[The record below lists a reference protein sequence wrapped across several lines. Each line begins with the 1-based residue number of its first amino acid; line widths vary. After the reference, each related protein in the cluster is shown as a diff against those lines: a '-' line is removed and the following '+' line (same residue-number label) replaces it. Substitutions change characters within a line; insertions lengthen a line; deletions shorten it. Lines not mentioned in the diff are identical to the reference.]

1 MDGLPIRGVMW
12 LVGFVVLNAIV
23 EAMVTA
29 FENVSELNVEKR
41 MEEGDKKAG
50 LVQHLMDHHRR
61 YITVT
66 DLLRLL
72 AVSGMAVVYYSDFLP
87 YFNQLLQSSF
97 GENTHDVLIVAILVL
112 ITLGVVM
119 LVELLAIKIPKKA
132 AFKHADGFAF
142 ASARLLHLLT
152 TVLGP
157 VAWTIETVT
166 IGILKLFNIKASE
179 LEETV
184 TEEELIS
191 TVTEA
196 QESGVLEAEEAEMI
210 HNIFEF
216 DAKEVCD
223 IMTHRKNMIAV
234 DAELTLEE
242 AMKFMLGQAYS
253 RFPVYEE
260 SVENI
265 IGILHLKDVLKVF
278 VSGSPDK
285 MKQRKVR
292 SITRKP
298 YFVPD
303 TQSIDVLFHDMQKKK
318 IHMAFAIDEY
328 GQTAG
333 LITFEDILEEIVG
346 DIQDEYDHEEEDI
359 ITEAESVYLV
369 KGVTSL
375 EDLSKELEIDMTD
388 EDCETLSGL
397 MVTELGYIPMEGEQF
412 SMTYKGCQLEIV
424 EVKNKMISLARV
436 TKLPSEEIS
445 EDGKAEEDK

>member
-12 LVGFVVLNAIV
+12 LIGLVILNAIV

-29 FENVSELNVEKR
+29 FENVSDSYIEKR
-41 MEEGDKKAG
+41 LEEGSKKAKR
-50 LVQHLMDHHRR
+50 VQYLSEHHRR

-66 DLLRLL
+66 DLLRLTS
-72 AVSGMAVVYYSDFLP
+72 VSGMALVYYVYFLP
-87 YFNQLLQSSF
+87 YFKNLIFNSF
-97 GENTHDVLIVAILVL
+97 GEEVPVALPVATLVL
-112 ITLGVVM
+112 ITL
-119 LVELLAIKIPKKA
+119 LAIMLIELVAIKLPKKL
-132 AFKHADGFAF
+132 AFKHAEGFAF
-142 ASARLLHLLT
+142 ALSGLLALFI

-157 VAWTIETVT
+157 IAWVIETITV
-166 IGILKLFNIKASE
+166 GILKLFHIKASE
-179 LEETV
+179 LEEVV

-191 TVTEA
+191 TVAEA
-196 QESGVLEAEEAEMI
+196 QESGVLEADEAEMI

-216 DAKEVCD
+216 DDKEVND
-223 IMTHRKNMIAV
+223 IMTHRKNMVAV
-234 DAELTLEE
+234 DADWTLEE

-260 SVENI
+260 SVENL
-265 IGILHLKDVLKVF
+265 IGVLHLKDVLKVY
-278 VSGSPDK
+278 VSGNPEK

-303 TQSIDVLFHDMQKKK
+303 TQSIDVLFRDMQKKK

-346 DIQDEYDHEEEDI
+346 DIQDEYDSEEDDI
-359 ITEAESVYLV
+359 IPEADNVYLV

-388 EDCETLSGL
+388 EECETLSGL
-397 MVTELGYIPMEGEQF
+397 MVTELGYIPSEGETF
-412 SMTYKGCQLEIV
+412 SMTYKGCRLDIV
-424 EVKNKMISLARV
+424 EAKNKMISLARV
-436 TKLPSEEIS
+436 TILPQEE
-445 EDGKAEEDK
+445 KQEEEEE

>member
-1 MDGLPIRGVMW
+1 MDVPIRGVMW
-12 LVGFVVLNAIV
+12 LVGLLILNALA
-23 EAMVTA
+23 EAVVTA
-29 FENVSELNVEKR
+29 FENISDGAVEKR
-41 MEEGDKKAG
+41 SEDGDKKAG
-50 LVQHLMDHHRR
+50 LVKHLMEHHRR

-72 AVSGMAVVYYSDFLP
+72 AVSGMAVVYYNMFLP
-87 YFNQLLQSSF
+87 YFKTLFQKSMGEGGHSALIGLLLA
-97 GENTHDVLIVAILVL
+97 VV
-112 ITLGVVM
+112 TLCSIM
-119 LVELLAIKIPKKA
+119 LVELLTVKIPKKA
-132 AFKHADGFAF
+132 AFKHAEGFAF
-142 ASARLLHLLT
+142 ATARLLRFMT

-157 VAWTIETVT
+157 IAWVIEAVT
-166 IGILKLFNIKASE
+166 IGILKLFHIKASE
-179 LEETV
+179 LEEVV

-191 TVTEA
+191 TVAEA
-196 QESGVLEAEEAEMI
+196 QESGVLEADEVEMI
-210 HNIFEF
+210 QNIFDF
-216 DAKEVCD
+216 DDKEVKD

-234 DAELTLEE
+234 DAEWTLEE
-242 AMKFMLGQAYS
+242 AMKFMLKQAYS

-278 VSGSPDK
+278 ISGNSEK
-285 MKQRKVR
+285 MRQRKVR

-298 YFVPD
+298 YFIPD

-333 LITFEDILEEIVG
+333 LITLEDLLEEIVG

-359 ITEAESVYLV
+359 TRETENVYLV
-369 KGVTSL
+369 KGITSL

-397 MVTELGYIPMEGEQF
+397 MVTELGYIPTEGESF
-412 SMTYKGCQLEIV
+412 SMLYRNCRLEIV
-424 EVKNKMISLARV
+424 EVKHKMISLVRV
-436 TKLPSEEIS
+436 TVLPKEEASEE
-445 EDGKAEEDK
+445 EAE

>member
-12 LVGFVVLNAIV
+12 LIGLVILNAIV

-29 FENVSELNVEKR
+29 FENVSDSYIEKR
-41 MEEGDKKAG
+41 LEEGSKKAKR
-50 LVQHLMDHHRR
+50 VQYLSEHHRR

-66 DLLRLL
+66 DLLRLTS
-72 AVSGMAVVYYSDFLP
+72 VSGMALVYYVYFLP
-87 YFNQLLQSSF
+87 YFKNLIFNSF
-97 GENTHDVLIVAILVL
+97 GEEVPVALPVATLVL
-112 ITLGVVM
+112 ITL
-119 LVELLAIKIPKKA
+119 LAIMLIELVAIKLPKKL
-132 AFKHADGFAF
+132 AFKHAEGFAF
-142 ASARLLHLLT
+142 ALSGLLALFI

-157 VAWTIETVT
+157 IAWVIETITV
-166 IGILKLFNIKASE
+166 GILKLFHIKASE
-179 LEETV
+179 LEEVV

-191 TVTEA
+191 TVAEA
-196 QESGVLEAEEAEMI
+196 QESGVLEADEAEMI

-216 DAKEVCD
+216 DDKEVND
-223 IMTHRKNMIAV
+223 IMTHRKNMVAV
-234 DAELTLEE
+234 DADWTLEE

-260 SVENI
+260 SVENL
-265 IGILHLKDVLKVF
+265 IGVLHLKDVLKVY
-278 VSGSPDK
+278 VSGNPEK

-303 TQSIDVLFHDMQKKK
+303 TQSIDVLFRDMQKKK

-346 DIQDEYDHEEEDI
+346 DIQDEYDSEEDDI
-359 ITEAESVYLV
+359 IPESDNVYLV

-388 EDCETLSGL
+388 EECETLSGL
-397 MVTELGYIPMEGEQF
+397 MVTELGYIPSEGETF
-412 SMTYKGCQLEIV
+412 SMTYKGCRLDIV
-424 EVKNKMISLARV
+424 EAKNKMISLARV
-436 TKLPSEEIS
+436 TILPQEE
-445 EDGKAEEDK
+445 KQEEEEE

>member
-1 MDGLPIRGVMW
+1 MDGLPIRGVIW
-12 LVGFVVLNAIV
+12 LVGLVISNAFV
-23 EAMVTA
+23 EAIITS
-29 FENVSELNVEKR
+29 FENVSELSVEKKQ
-41 MEEGDKKAG
+41 EEGDEKAKK
-50 LVQHLMDHHRR
+50 VQYLLDHHRR

-66 DLLRLL
+66 DLLRLVT
-72 AVSGMAVVYYSDFLP
+72 VSGMAVVYYVYFLP
-87 YFNQLLQSSF
+87 YFKALLERSL
-97 GENTHDVLIVAILVL
+97 GTGTNTVLSVTALVL
-112 ITLGVVM
+112 ITLLAVM
-119 LVELLAIKIPKKA
+119 LIELFAIKLPKKL
-132 AFKHADGFAF
+132 AFKHADRVAF
-142 ASARLLHLLT
+142 ALAGLLRLFMM
-152 TVLGP
+152 VLGP
-157 VAWTIETVT
+157 IAWLVETIT
-166 IGILKLFNIKASE
+166 IGILRIFHIKASE
-179 LEETV
+179 LEEVV
-184 TEEELIS
+184 TEEDLIS
-191 TVTEA
+191 TVEEA
-196 QESGVLEAEEAEMI
+196 QESGVLEADEVEMI
-210 HNIFEF
+210 QNIFEF
-216 DAKEVCD
+216 DDKVVSD

-234 DAELTLEE
+234 DAEWTLEG

-260 SVENI
+260 SAENI

-278 VSGSPDK
+278 VSGSSDK

-359 ITEAESVYLV
+359 IREAEHVYLV

-397 MVTELGYIPMEGEQF
+397 MVTEMGYIPMEGETF

-424 EVKNKMISLARV
+424 EVKNKMISSARV
-436 TKLPSEEIS
+436 TVLPKEEVSEES
-445 EDGKAEEDK
+445 GEE

>member
-1 MDGLPIRGVMW
+1 MDSIPIRGVIW
-12 LVGFVVLNAIV
+12 LVVFLILNAMA

-29 FENVSELNVEKR
+29 FENVSELSVEKR
-41 MEEGDKKAG
+41 RDEGSRKAK
-50 LVQHLMDHHRR
+50 LVQYLMEHHRR

-66 DLLRLL
+66 DLLGLV
-72 AVSGMAVVYYSDFLP
+72 AVSGMAVVYYVDFLP
-87 YFNQLLQSSF
+87 YFKEMLQAYF
-97 GENTHDVLIVAILVL
+97 GEQKRILWGLFLAL
-112 ITLGVVM
+112 ITLVAVM
-119 LVELLAIKIPKKA
+119 LAELFAVKLPKKVA
-132 AFKHADGFAF
+132 YKHAEGVAFAF
-142 ASARLLHLLT
+142 AKLLWLFTVIFGPIAWAVEILT
-152 TVLGP
+152 V
-157 VAWTIETVT
+157 
-166 IGILKLFNIKASE
+166 GILKLFHIKASE
-179 LEETV
+179 LEDVV

-216 DAKEVCD
+216 DAKEVKD

-242 AMKFMLGQAYS
+242 AMKFMLSAAYS

-265 IGILHLKDVLKVF
+265 IGILHLKDVLKVYT
-278 VSGSPDK
+278 SGDTAK
-285 MKQRKVR
+285 MKQRKAR

-333 LITFEDILEEIVG
+333 LVTMEDVLEEIVG
-346 DIQDEYDHEEEDI
+346 DIQDEYDSEEEDI
-359 ITEAESVYLV
+359 VAEAENVYLV

-375 EDLSKELEIDMTD
+375 EELSEVLELDMTE
-388 EDCETLSGL
+388 EDFDTLNGL
-397 MVTELGYIPMEGEQF
+397 MVSELGHIPVEGEQF
-412 SMTYKGCQLEIV
+412 TMKYHNCQMEIV
-424 EVKNKMISLARV
+424 EVKNKMITLARI
-436 TKLPSEEIS
+436 TKLPEE
-445 EDGKAEEDK
+445 EETTEEKEE